1 MADMVQVGEVLISRW
16 SGACCG
22 LRVSKSAKRMLVM
35 NWNCNCGV
43 FFLLGF
49 FLTTLFSSRKFFLV
63 WCGFLPW
70 VRLATCPKTAVASIS
85 FCISFC
91 VWPTP
96 FWAGL
101 FIINFCMMYVV
112 VVWLCCGL
120 DVSFCTC
127 LCCCQ
132 YPIILCWEHVC
143 HSMRCTVCKGHKL
156 RAYSLI

>member
-1 MADMVQVGEVLISRW
+1 MGFLFV
-16 SGACCG
+16 
-22 LRVSKSAKRMLVM
+22 
-35 NWNCNCGV
+35 GV
-43 FFLLGF
+43 FPHHTF
-49 FLTTLFSSRKFFLV
+49 FLKLGFLV

-70 VRLATCPKTAVASIS
+70 VRLATCPKTAVASIG

-96 FWAGL
+96 FFSWTLSSSATS
-101 FIINFCMMYVV
+101 NFVHHQFLLMCVV

-120 DVSFCTC
+120 DVLFCTC

-143 HSMRCTVCKGHKL
+143 QACAAWYARGNSWERL
-156 RAYSLI
+156 LQSRLSLYCDYGRFPGCHDRLQLE